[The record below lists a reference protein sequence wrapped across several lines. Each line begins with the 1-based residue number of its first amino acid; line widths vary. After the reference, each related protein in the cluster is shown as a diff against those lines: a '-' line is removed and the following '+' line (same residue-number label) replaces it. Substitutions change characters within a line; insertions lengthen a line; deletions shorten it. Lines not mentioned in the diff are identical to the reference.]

1 MYMNDNPE
9 NIFKKHFNGTLDEL
23 LNYTQTNADFV
34 QDVLSGK
41 KEVML
46 NDEESITMIQ
56 EEYPTLT
63 KNTAKE
69 LLDNIKLEIA
79 KDTINSL
86 IKDDLVESKGL
97 DPNTNEEVFG
107 LTELGEL
114 YYNHIKNKNNQ

>member
-34 QDVLSGK
+34 QDVLNGK
-41 KEVML
+41 KEVIL
-46 NDEESITMIQ
+46 NDEESITMIL

-69 LLDNIKLEIA
+69 LLDNIKLEMV
-79 KDTINSL
+79 KDTINTL
-86 IKDDLVESKGL
+86 IEDGLAESKGL
-97 DPNTNEEVFG
+97 DPNTNEEIFG

-114 YYNHIKNKNNQ
+114 YYNHIKNKNN

>member
-46 NDEESITMIQ
+46 NDEESITMIL

-69 LLDNIKLEIA
+69 LLDNIKLEIM
-79 KDTINSL
+79 KDTINTL
-86 IKDDLVESKGL
+86 IEDGLVESKGL

>member
-41 KEVML
+41 KEVIL
-46 NDEESITMIQ
+46 NDEESITMIL

-69 LLDNIKLEIA
+69 LLDNIKLEMV
-79 KDTINSL
+79 KDTINTL
-86 IKDDLVESKGL
+86 IKDGLAESKGL
-97 DPNTNEEVFG
+97 DPNTNEEIFG
-107 LTELGEL
+107 LTKLGEL
-114 YYNHIKNKNNQ
+114 YYNHIKNKNN

>member
-1 MYMNDNPE
+1 MNDNPE

-46 NDEESITMIQ
+46 NDEESITMIL

-69 LLDNIKLEIA
+69 LLDNIKLEIM
-79 KDTINSL
+79 KDTINTL
-86 IKDDLVESKGL
+86 IEDGLVESKGL

-114 YYNHIKNKNNQ
+114 YYNHIKNKNN

>member
-46 NDEESITMIQ
+46 NDEESITMIL

-69 LLDNIKLEIA
+69 LLDNIKLEMI
-79 KDTINSL
+79 KDTINTL
-86 IKDDLVESKGL
+86 IEDGLAESKGL
-97 DPNTNEEVFG
+97 DPNTNEEIFG

-114 YYNHIKNKNNQ
+114 YYNHIKNKNN